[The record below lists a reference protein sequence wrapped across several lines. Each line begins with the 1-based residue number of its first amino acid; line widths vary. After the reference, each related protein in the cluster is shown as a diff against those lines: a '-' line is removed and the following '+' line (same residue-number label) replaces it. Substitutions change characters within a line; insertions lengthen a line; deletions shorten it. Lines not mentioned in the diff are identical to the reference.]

1 MLTVVEFESIAP
13 RRRDLRETSVRQD
26 VVFRWSS
33 ALRNFPL
40 PGCTKSHEEAVPQ
53 LHVECKT
60 RRFQTFAIFWESHD
74 HDSMES

>member
-1 MLTVVEFESIAP
+1 
-13 RRRDLRETSVRQD
+13 
-26 VVFRWSS
+26 
-33 ALRNFPL
+33 
-40 PGCTKSHEEAVPQ
+40 